1 MRNRSKT
8 ASRKD
13 LRNNKGRNY
22 GAVSVVLDEATE
34 RRNPLWI
41 ASDGNEVQGG
51 GDKPECGNDCCASSK
66 RRFKKGENLIW
77 QDLSGN

>member
-1 MRNRSKT
+1 MSLERFRRGSAAPT
-8 ASRKD
+8 DGKD
-13 LRNNKGRNY
+13 LRNNKDRNY

-51 GDKPECGNDCCASSK
+51 GDKPECGNYCCASPK
-66 RRFKKGENLIW
+66 IFRILVACA
-77 QDLSGN
+77 